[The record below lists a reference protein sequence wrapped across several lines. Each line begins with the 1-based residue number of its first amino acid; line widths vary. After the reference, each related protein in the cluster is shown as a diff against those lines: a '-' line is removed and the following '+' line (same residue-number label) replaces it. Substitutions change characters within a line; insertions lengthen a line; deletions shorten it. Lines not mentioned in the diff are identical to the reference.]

1 MNFSKTNSITVFPKS
16 CTSTNICIDT
26 CLIEKKPIQPSFH
39 NKLLFDNTIN
49 KSNIIVPL

>member
-26 CLIEKKPIQPSFH
+26 CLIEKNLFSLHLIKNYYLIIQST
-39 NKLLFDNTIN
+39 NLI
-49 KSNIIVPL
+49 